1 MKKLSAIAVVAVA
14 VLMLS
19 ADRTD
24 ARPQYKSYF
33 EKIVVAKS
41 KNADFVT
48 TAKEKKCNVCHF
60 GTKKSDRNDFG
71 KALSKH
77 TTKAGYL
84 EKKAD
89 AAVLQKYFEEGLKKV
104 LEIKNPEGEKY
115 GDRINAGKL
124 PGSIE
129 K

>member
-1 MKKLSAIAVVAVA
+1 MKKVNAIAIAAVA
-14 VLMLS
+14 IIMLS

-33 EKIVVAKS
+33 EKGVVAKS

-48 TAKEKKCNVCHF
+48 AAKEKKCNVCHF

-71 KALSKH
+71 KALAKY

-89 AAVLQKYFEEGLKKV
+89 ATVLRKYFDEGLKKV

-115 GDRINAGKL
+115 GERINAGKL

>member
-1 MKKLSAIAVVAVA
+1 MKKVNAIAIAAVA
-14 VLMLS
+14 IIMLS

-33 EKIVVAKS
+33 EKGVVAKS

-48 TAKEKKCNVCHF
+48 AAKEKKCNVCHF

-71 KALSKH
+71 KALAKY

-89 AAVLQKYFEEGLKKV
+89 ATVLRKYFDEGLKKV